1 MFIILHYVLCRKYNT
16 QQGNLSEN
24 ISLTDMTTVKIEQKS
39 VNTSQNSDI
48 EQRSKIE
55 AHDAG

>member
-1 MFIILHYVLCRKYNT
+1 MFIILHSVLCRKYNT

-39 VNTSQNSDI
+39 VNISQNSDI
-48 EQRSKIE
+48 EQRSKTE

>member
-1 MFIILHYVLCRKYNT
+1 MFIILNSVLCRKYNT

-39 VNTSQNSDI
+39 VNISQNSDI